1 MGCRLVRLEN
11 KGSAGQK
18 GLDRPLVLNNE
29 SPPAGLALGLE
40 NFGLAEV
47 LDEALVL
54 VQRPRVEGAC
64 VRRRRGTS
72 AAAAEARAG
81 AGGRAGGL
89 RADQGPRGRT
99 HRRSLIVAS
108 RSIIGGLAG
117 PSEQRRR
124 NPARASYSQERKGEM
139 DRSTCL
145 RESLSAVGAT
155 RQPAGRPGGR
165 SAALLARPY
174 DLILR
179 PLASPTLSH
188 GSARTS
194 AASCDCC
201 DSSTVRN

>member
-1 MGCRLVRLEN
+1 LGCRLVRLEN

-29 SPPAGLALGLE
+29 SPPAGLALGQE
-40 NFGLAEV
+40 NFGLAEA

-54 VQRPRVEGAC
+54 VQRPRVEDAC
-64 VRRRRGTS
+64 VQRRRGTS

-108 RSIIGGLAG
+108 KSIIGGFAG

-145 RESLSAVGAT
+145 RGSLSAVGAT
-155 RQPAGRPGGR
+155 RRPARREVGRPAG
-165 SAALLARPY
+165 SA
-174 DLILR
+174 LR
-179 PLASPTLSH
+179 PHPAPSRLANPLPRLSSYV
-188 GSARTS
+188 GRFL
-194 AASCDCC
+194 
-201 DSSTVRN
+201 